1 MAPENNIIALKEYY
15 DTEAGHNFCRI
26 IRKIISNN
34 WRKPSKEAIIGY
46 GFTLPYLPILQNEGN
61 KIAAVIPNNIA
72 SENINSMNI
81 AEGITPILSE
91 PDTLPLKNEVIDKI
105 IVIHALEQIN
115 NPDEIM
121 AEFWR
126 VLKPYGR
133 IMIFSENK
141 ILFPEHVIAKLRA
154 NKFSVSFSRR
164 CVVSPNLPMAEILSG
179 LCGKYYVT
187 EAQKLVFA
195 PRGRAQKITK
205 NILDRLLKP
214 KRKLEPAS

>member
-1 MAPENNIIALKEYY
+1 MAAENNILPLKEYY
-15 DTEAGHNFCRI
+15 DTQTGHNFCRI

-46 GFTLPYLPILQNEGN
+46 GFALPYLPILQNEGN
-61 KIAAVIPNNIA
+61 KIAAIIPKNLGLDITCLNIA
-72 SENINSMNI
+72 N
-81 AEGITPILSE
+81 GITPILAE
-91 PDTLPLKNEVIDKI
+91 ADTLPLKNEAIDKI
-105 IVIHALEQIN
+105 IVIHALEKIN
-115 NPDEIM
+115 NPDEIL

-133 IMIFSENK
+133 MMIFSENK
-141 ILFPEHVIAKLRA
+141 ILFPEHVISKLRA

-164 CVVSPNLPMAEILSG
+164 CVVSPNLPVLEIFSAF
-179 LCGKYYVT
+179 CGKYYVT

>member
-1 MAPENNIIALKEYY
+1 MAAENNILDLKEYY
-15 DTEAGHNFCRI
+15 DTQTGHNFCRI

-34 WRKPSKEAIIGY
+34 WKKPAKEAIIGY
-46 GFTLPYLPILQNEGN
+46 GFTLPYLPVLQNDGN
-61 KIAAVIPNNIA
+61 KIAAILPSNIGA
-72 SENINSMNI
+72 MNI

-91 PDTLPLKNEVIDKI
+91 PDTLPLKNEAIDKI
-105 IVIHALEQIN
+105 LIVHGLEQVA
-115 NPDEIM
+115 NPDEIF

-141 ILFPEHVIAKLRA
+141 ILFPEHVISKLRA

-164 CVVSPNLPMAEILSG
+164 CVVSANLPVLEIFSG